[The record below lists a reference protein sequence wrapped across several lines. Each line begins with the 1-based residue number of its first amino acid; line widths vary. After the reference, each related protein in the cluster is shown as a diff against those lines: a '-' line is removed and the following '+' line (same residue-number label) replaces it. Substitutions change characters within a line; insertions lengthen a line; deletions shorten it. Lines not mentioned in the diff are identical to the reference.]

1 LIEIVYRFDPQQPNL
16 RSLPANPAEARSR
29 LEAGNRAFAE
39 LLAVGESGAPA
50 RQVLPLDPRAV
61 GLGHAAGVGPAQTPF
76 AAVLGCSDARVPL
89 ELILQQGS
97 NALFVV
103 RVAGNMVGSECLGS
117 FGFALQSFP
126 ECKLLAVLGHTRCG
140 AVSTAVDAYLN
151 PPAYLT
157 LASDH
162 PLKSIVDAILVAVR
176 SAALGL
182 ETAHGR
188 EVANRRGYRDALIVA
203 SVAINAAWGAFALR
217 HLVPPER
224 GADVEVFFGV
234 YDLDNRW
241 IRLPLSTAPPFP
253 ANETGLFP
261 APAGPEEFRSLA
273 AAVCGGA
280 LVGAL
285 LG

>member
-1 LIEIVYRFDPQQPNL
+1 VIEIVYRFDPKQPNL
-16 RSLPANPAEARSR
+16 RPLPASPAEARSR
-29 LEAGNRAFAE
+29 LEDGNRAFAQ

-50 RQVLPLDPRAV
+50 RQVLPLDPQAV
-61 GLGHAAGVGPAQTPF
+61 GLGHQAGVGPAQKPF

-117 FGFALQSFP
+117 FGYALQSFP
-126 ECKLLAVLGHTRCG
+126 ECKLLVVLGHTRCG
-140 AVSTAVDAYLN
+140 AVSAAVEAYLN
-151 PPAYLT
+151 PSAYLL
-157 LASDH
+157 LAANH

-182 ETAHGR
+182 ENAHGR
-188 EVANRRGYRDALIVA
+188 EVVTRRGYRDALLAV

-224 GADVEVFFGV
+224 RSDVEVLFGV
-234 YDLDNRW
+234 YDLDSRW
-241 IRLPLSTAPPFP
+241 VRLPLSVAPPYP
-253 ANETGLFP
+253 AGEAGLFP

-273 AAVCGGA
+273 AAICGGA
-280 LVGAL
+280 LVAAL

>member
-1 LIEIVYRFDPQQPNL
+1 VIEIVYRYDPTQPGL
-16 RSLPANPAEARSR
+16 RPQPATPAEARRR
-29 LEAGNRAFAE
+29 LEDGNRAFAE

-50 RQVLPLDPRAV
+50 RQVLPLDPQGV
-61 GLGHAAGVGPAQTPF
+61 GLGHTAGVGPAQKPF

-89 ELILQQGS
+89 ELVLQQGS

-140 AVSTAVDAYLN
+140 AVSAAVDAYLD
-151 PPAYLT
+151 PSAYLR
-157 LASDH
+157 LATDH

-182 ETAHGR
+182 ESAHGR
-188 EVANRRGYRDALIVA
+188 EVASQRGYREALLTV

-217 HLVPPER
+217 DLVPPER
-224 GADVEVFFGV
+224 RSDVEILFGV
-234 YDLDNRW
+234 YDLDSRW
-241 IRLPLSTAPPFP
+241 IRLPLSVAPPYP
-253 ANETGLFP
+253 AGEAGLFP
-261 APAGPEEFRSLA
+261 APAGPEEFLSLA
-273 AAVCGGA
+273 AAISGGA

-285 LG
+285 LC